1 MAEIEV
7 KAENVELVDKLR
19 NKYSMYAKLLFLIA
33 IILFIWVIIV
43 FLGASVL
50 DYGYNWAGLSLEAWI
65 ITVSVIILIFIAIDF
80 LFLSRFSS
88 VKNKIME
95 LGKPKIE
102 FVDGKRVHVITHPK
116 GMEGGIFSKTY
127 VEIDEHNVLRLR
139 TLMIP
144 PEELWGKIE

>member
-1 MAEIEV
+1 MAEIEI
-7 KAENVELVDKLR
+7 KAENTELIDKLR

-33 IILFIWVIIV
+33 IILFVWVVIV

-50 DYGYNWAGLSLEAWI
+50 DYGYNWAGLSLDAWI
-65 ITVSVIILIFIAIDF
+65 IAVSVIILVFIVIEF

-88 VKNKIME
+88 VKNKLME

-102 FVDGKRVHVITHPK
+102 FVDGKRVHIFTHPK

-127 VEIDEHNVLRLR
+127 VEVDEHNVLRLR

-144 PEELWGKIE
+144 PEELWGKTE